1 MQQIAAGPLPLY
13 GWPGVFDPATVR
25 VAVTSRRGGVSAGR
39 FASLNLGLHVGDD
52 DEAVLTNRGRA
63 TAAFGIAPDECVFA
77 EQVAGPRITRVGS
90 ADRGR
95 GARTRETAIPA
106 CDALVTDEP
115 GVTLAMMAADC
126 MMLALVDPRAGALGV
141 VHAGW
146 PGATNGIIGAAVAE
160 LAAMGA
166 DPGRIQVAIS
176 PAVPGERYQV
186 GAEVADAARAALGSR
201 SAEALRPDGTGRYLF
216 DLVAAAR
223 IQLQRAGIPAGQV
236 HAAAEVTGPT
246 TPFYSHRFEG
256 PTGRFALLAQLTP
269 EVAA

>member
-1 MQQIAAGPLPLY
+1 MQQIASGPVPLY
-13 GWPGVFDPATVR
+13 GWPVVDPAVLR
-25 VAVTSRRGGVSAGR
+25 VAVTSRYGGVSTSR

-52 DEAVLTNRGRA
+52 ADAVLTNRLRA
-63 TAAFGIAPDECVFA
+63 AAAFGVALDECVFA
-77 EQVAGPRITRVGS
+77 EQIAGSRVARVGG

-95 GARTRETAIPA
+95 GARSQSTAIPA
-106 CDALVTDEP
+106 CDALVTCEP

-126 MMLALVDPRAGALGV
+126 MMLALADPAAGVLAT

-160 LAAMGA
+160 LVAMGA
-166 DPGRIQVAIS
+166 DPGRIHVVIG

-186 GAEVADAARAALGSR
+186 GAEVADAARSALGAR
-201 SAEALRPDGTGRYLF
+201 SAEAIRPDGTGRYLF

-223 IQLQRAGIPAGQV
+223 IQLRRAGIPAGQV
-236 HAAAEVTGPT
+236 HAAAEVTGPA

-256 PTGRFALLAQLTP
+256 PTGRFALFAQLAT